1 MKINVTY
8 DNGFYIVEIIE
19 HINNYQLERYY
30 KIKDYRD
37 VIRILR
43 YEKE

>member
-8 DNGFYIVEIIE
+8 EDSLYMVEIVEY
-19 HINNYQLERYY
+19 INNYQLERYY
-30 KIKDYRD
+30 KINDYRD